1 MSKGKDE
8 KLNSIYKYF
17 PDKIQKLLI
26 EEIGKKQENVDEIR
40 IRVSKPIVLKFN
52 SEESIIRYFITSD
65 EILNILALMCE
76 NSIYSYQREISEG
89 FITLKGGHRVGIT
102 GSCVTQNGKV
112 ININYINS
120 LNFRVARQVLDCSQ
134 KIINYIIDLEKNSIY
149 NTLIV
154 SPPGCGKTTILRDL
168 VRQISN
174 GIKGIK
180 FKGINVGVAD
190 ERGEIAALYKGV
202 PQNDI
207 GIKTDVIE
215 NVSKDIAIK
224 MLIRSMAP
232 KVIVADEI
240 GRKEDID
247 AINYAM
253 CSGCKGIFTA
263 HGANFEDIYSNEI
276 INYLVEKKAFEVIIF
291 LDTKNKGEVDNV
303 FLLNKNS
310 GQYEKAKDIF
320 TRSENDIYKIC

>member
-1 MSKGKDE
+1 MD
-8 KLNSIYKYF
+8 SIYKYF
-17 PDKIQKLLI
+17 PEKIKNLI
-26 EEIGKKQENVDEIR
+26 NEEVGDNLSSLEEIR

-52 SEESIIRYFITSD
+52 LKEKIVRYFITSD
-65 EILNILALMCE
+65 EILNILQLMCE

-89 FITLKGGHRVGIT
+89 FITLKGGHRVGVT
-102 GSCVTQNGKV
+102 GSCVIENGKV

-120 LNFRVARQVLDCSQ
+120 LNFRISRQVLGCSQ
-134 KIINYIIDLEKNSIY
+134 KTIKHILDLGKNNVY

-168 VRQISN
+168 VRQISS
-174 GIKGIK
+174 GIKNIK

-207 GIKTDVIE
+207 GIKADVLE
-215 NVSKDIAIK
+215 NVSKSLGIK
-224 MLIRSMAP
+224 MLIRSMSP

-240 GRKEDID
+240 GGPEDID

-263 HGANFEDIYSNEI
+263 HGSSFDDIYSNQV
-276 INYLVEKKAFEVIIF
+276 INYLIEKKSFEVIIF
-291 LDTKNKGEVDNV
+291 LDSKTKGEIDSVYV
-303 FLLNKNS
+303 LNKKN
-310 GQYEKAKDIF
+310 GQYEKRDDDLS
-320 TRSENDIYKIC
+320 RSEDDNYKVY